1 MKVKKLLFPLSGLVL
16 ASLSLLSVNAQST
29 KEVPITSTQEAA
41 IVMANTAIPSE
52 VSGDKQWTASML
64 RQPPVGDNLEVRMAT
79 VLVKEGQE
87 EAFKEIVTRNM
98 KLSIAKEPGVYMIY
112 GTQAKD
118 NPRQFTFFEVYAN
131 PEAYQFHTQTEH
143 FKNYIAQTKDMLED
157 KNLTPLNN
165 MLLLSKGYDLSN
177 KAF

>member
-1 MKVKKLLFPLSGLVL
+1 
-16 ASLSLLSVNAQST
+16 
-29 KEVPITSTQEAA
+29 
-41 IVMANTAIPSE
+41 
-52 VSGDKQWTASML
+52 
-64 RQPPVGDNLEVRMAT
+64 
-79 VLVKEGQE
+79 
-87 EAFKEIVTRNM
+87 
-98 KLSIAKEPGVYMIY
+98 
-112 GTQAKD
+112 
-118 NPRQFTFFEVYAN
+118 RQFTFFEVYAN